1 MVRVRDEMYDISR
14 EVYREKFSL
23 HPIPLATS
31 DAYKQAIVR
40 AALEMAYQDA
50 PPADQIVQTAKES
63 LALCTEFV
71 REKDLVSL
79 PPDPIEIIIM
89 PEFQRGVSLAYCD
102 SPGVLDVG
110 LSTFYA
116 IAPLPEDW
124 TPQQVQSFLREYNV
138 RSIHDLTMHEAMPG
152 HFVQL
157 AHSNRYPGKLRA
169 VLASGVFIE
178 GWAIYS
184 ERMMIDA
191 GFLNHDP
198 LMRLIN
204 LKWYLRG
211 IGNAIIDQ
219 AIHVEGMTRD
229 EAMRL
234 MVEDTFQEEREA
246 AAKWVRAQLTSA
258 QLSTYFVGTQELFD
272 LRRDVQQAW
281 GDDFDLKRYHDTIL
295 SYGSPPTQF
304 VRALVL
310 DEEIP
315 RLAEH

>member
-1 MVRVRDEMYDISR
+1 
-14 EVYREKFSL
+14 
-23 HPIPLATS
+23 
-31 DAYKQAIVR
+31 
-40 AALEMAYQDA
+40 
-50 PPADQIVQTAKES
+50 
-63 LALCTEFV
+63 
-71 REKDLVSL
+71 
-79 PPDPIEIIIM
+79 
-89 PEFQRGVSLAYCD
+89 
-102 SPGVLDVG
+102 
-110 LSTFYA
+110 
-116 IAPLPEDW
+116 
-124 TPQQVQSFLREYNV
+124 
-138 RSIHDLTMHEAMPG
+138 MHEAMPG

-169 VLASGVFIE
+169 VLGSGVFIE

-191 GFLNHDP
+191 GFLDHDP

-219 AIHVEGMTRD
+219 AIHAEGMTRD

-272 LRRDVQQAW
+272 LRRDVQAAW
-281 GDDFDLKRYHDTIL
+281 GDDFDLKRYHDKIL
-295 SYGSPPTQF
+295 SFGSPPTQF

-310 DEEIP
+310 DEEVP
-315 RLAEH
+315 RLPE